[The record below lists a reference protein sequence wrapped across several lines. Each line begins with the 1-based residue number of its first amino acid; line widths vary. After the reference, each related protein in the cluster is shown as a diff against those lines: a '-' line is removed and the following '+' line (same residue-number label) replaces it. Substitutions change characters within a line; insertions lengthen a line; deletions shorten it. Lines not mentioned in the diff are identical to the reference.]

1 MKEFVPKETEYTAW
15 IGEHKVT
22 FRLDMRY
29 LVKGRYTTISRRHCN
44 TEYEF
49 TLIRQGVCLVDV
61 GENRYVLKA
70 GQGILIPPGEFHIL
84 RAEPG
89 AFDRFCVRFLVE
101 DRELDEALRRRTK
114 REMVCQSTDSLERL
128 CTVIFDLYQ
137 AKTPYWSELFPS
149 LLKALLL
156 QVFGRLQLDWGL
168 RESRPYVPDR
178 MVTIERYI
186 EQNMGQEPTLEE
198 LATILELSPRQLVR
212 VLQEEFGTTFRQK
225 LLHARMDRAAWLL
238 RTSKLPVESIVGE
251 VGYSSR
257 SSFYQAFQRMFDLTP
272 VRYREKFRDC
282 VAK

>member
-1 MKEFVPKETEYTAW
+1 M
-15 IGEHKVT
+15 
-22 FRLDMRY
+22 
-29 LVKGRYTTISRRHCN
+29 
-44 TEYEF
+44 
-49 TLIRQGVCLVDV
+49 DV

-101 DRELDEALRRRTK
+101 DGVLADDLRRRAQ
-114 REMVCQSTDSLERL
+114 RETVCRSTDSLDRL
-128 CTVIFDLYQ
+128 CAVIFDLYQ
-137 AKTPYWSELFPS
+137 VKAPYWSELLPS

-156 QVFGRLQLDWGL
+156 QVFGQLQLDWGL
-168 RESRPYVPDR
+168 RVSYPYVPNR
-178 MVTIERYI
+178 MLTIERYI

-212 VLQEEFGTTFRQK
+212 VLQEEFGMTFRQR
-225 LLHARMDRAAWLL
+225 LLRARMDRAAWLL
-238 RTSKLPVESIVGE
+238 RTTKLPVESIVGE

-272 VRYREKFRDC
+272 VQYREKFRKC